1 MVANCLYPG
10 VVRTRLGRRALLPLR
25 IGWRVAGLFFKSP
38 QAGASTLVHLASSP
52 ECEQVTGA
60 YFVDPHQATPS
71 LEAQDDD
78 LAERLWKASDEM
90 TRLR

>member
-1 MVANCLYPG
+1 
-10 VVRTRLGRRALLPLR
+10 LR
-25 IGWRVAGLFFKSP
+25 IGWRLAGLFFKSP

-60 YFVDPHQATPS
+60 YFVDSRRATPS

-78 LAERLWKASDEM
+78 LAERLWKASEEM